1 MCLAIPG
8 RVIEIDS
15 AVDLSFRTAIVDFTG
30 ITKTISLSLTPEA
43 RIGDYVLVH
52 VGFALTVI
60 SEEEA
65 AKTLA
70 FIQSMTDAEDVRREL
85 EGGEGR
91 AET

>member
-8 RVIEIDS
+8 RVIV
-15 AVDLSFRTAIVDFTG
+15 VDHDTDPELRVAMVDFSG
-30 ITKTISLSLTPEA
+30 ITKPISLSLTPEA

-65 AKTLA
+65 QKTLA
-70 FIQSMTDAEDVRREL
+70 FLATIATADELRLEL
-85 EGGEGR
+85 EPTRE
-91 AET
+91 ES